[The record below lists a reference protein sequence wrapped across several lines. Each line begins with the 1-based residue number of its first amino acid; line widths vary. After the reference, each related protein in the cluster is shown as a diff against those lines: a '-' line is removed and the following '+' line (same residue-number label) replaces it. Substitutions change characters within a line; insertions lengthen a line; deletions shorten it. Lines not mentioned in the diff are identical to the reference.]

1 MSDKTLPFVEKV
13 LDYATTNPKFE
24 VLKWVE
30 RPRRWGFWTKSGKWL
45 RVEAKLMEQCDIR

>member
-45 RVEAKLMEQCDIR
+45 RVEAKLMKQCDIR